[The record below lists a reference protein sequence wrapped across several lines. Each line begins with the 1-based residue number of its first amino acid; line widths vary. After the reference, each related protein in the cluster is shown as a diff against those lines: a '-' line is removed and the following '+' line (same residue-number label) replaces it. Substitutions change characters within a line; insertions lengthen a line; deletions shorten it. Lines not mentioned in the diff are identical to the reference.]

1 MDTLLPLGEYCYETR
16 RYGDLLTVEET
27 VFAGD
32 AIRGIRRS
40 ADGVNSL
47 EVAATLD
54 TEGTIQ
60 QVKISYS
67 RGFFR
72 RNAAYQT
79 DDETLRGSISALA
92 GRNEI
97 LVKLGR
103 FREINAELVLFR
115 ALLIARVRM
124 RGTMRWTG
132 RVAVIDASTLVA
144 APLKQSCRAE
154 DDTLLH
160 WSYELRMGDTEAIAL
175 DQEGR
180 LVERRASDGTVS
192 KLVTFTPLNIT
203 N

>member
-1 MDTLLPLGEYCYETR
+1 MDTLLPLGEYRYETR
-16 RYGDLLTVEET
+16 RHGDLLTAEET

-32 AIRGIRRS
+32 AIRGVRRS

-47 EVAATLD
+47 EVAANLD
-54 TEGTIQ
+54 AEGTIQ

-79 DDETLRGSISALA
+79 DGETLRGSISALA

-124 RGTMRWTG
+124 RGTIRWTG
-132 RVAVIDASTLVA
+132 RVTVIDASTLVA

-154 DDTLLH
+154 DDTLMR

-175 DQEGR
+175 DKEGR

-192 KLVTFTPLNIT
+192 KLVAFTPANAT

>member
-1 MDTLLPLGEYCYETR
+1 METLLPLGAYRYETR
-16 RYGDLLTVEET
+16 RYGDLLTAEET
-27 VFAGD
+27 IFAGD
-32 AIRGIRRS
+32 AIRGVRRS
-40 ADGVNSL
+40 ADGINSL

-54 TEGTIQ
+54 AEGTIQ

-72 RNAAYQT
+72 RNASYQT
-79 DDETLRGSISALA
+79 DGETLRGSISALA

-115 ALLIARVRM
+115 ALLIARVRT

-154 DDTLLH
+154 DNTLLR

-175 DQEGR
+175 DEEGR
-180 LVERRASDGTVS
+180 LVERRASDGTVA
-192 KLVTFTPLNIT
+192 KLVAFTPASISN
-203 N
+203 